1 MDCGSQLRY
10 LLCHS
15 FFFFVQY
22 LRSIYLHGAV
32 PFSSLSHLFCLHWGL
47 FNEVREHR
55 QAVQYTCEGGP
66 RHNGYLRRETPS
78 AFGPSFTW
86 SSPVHSNMCYVA
98 NGKVLCAKKGPVAG
112 HSNGERICVKV
123 CVIVSV
129 ESGACVRSVHTANVA
144 VRSGADM
151 HARLKFNNRGAT
163 ATKIRPYSSLHNSH
177 TAQQAVVFSTRPFT
191 RSSNRHLPIS
201 HV

>member
-47 FNEVREHR
+47 FNEGREHR

-98 NGKVLCAKKGPVAG
+98 NGKVLCAKKDLWQDTRMGKEYV
-112 HSNGERICVKV
+112 SKCV
-123 CVIVSV
+123 
-129 ESGACVRSVHTANVA
+129 
-144 VRSGADM
+144 
-151 HARLKFNNRGAT
+151 
-163 ATKIRPYSSLHNSH
+163 
-177 TAQQAVVFSTRPFT
+177 
-191 RSSNRHLPIS
+191 
-201 HV
+201 